1 MIKHNPF
8 KNILMK
14 KIILSSAFIL
24 LSVLSFA
31 QTTDNSLNDL
41 FKKAKDIF
49 NSGKTNTS
57 GLSTNDV
64 VLGLKEALSLGAQK
78 SGDKLSLV
86 DGFFKDAV
94 IKILMPPE
102 AAKVESKL
110 RMLGLGKLVDN
121 AILSL
126 NRAAEDASKSAAPI
140 FLDAIKK
147 MTLRDALS
155 ILKGRDTAATAYLRN
170 STTAQLTLAFQPVIN
185 ASLQKVN
192 ATKYWKDVFN
202 TYNRFS
208 LNKVDTDLSSYVTSK
223 ALNGIFYYVADEERK
238 IRTNPA
244 ERVSDIL
251 KKVFGN
257 TK

>member
-1 MIKHNPF
+1 
-8 KNILMK
+8 MK
-14 KIILSSAFIL
+14 KLILSSVFIL
-24 LSVLSFA
+24 VSVLSFA

-57 GLSTNDV
+57 GLSTNDI

-78 SGDKLSLV
+78 SGDKLSLA

-110 RMLGLGKLVDN
+110 RMLGMGKLVDN

-155 ILKGRDTAATAYLRN
+155 ILKGKDTAATSYLRG
-170 STTAQLTLAFQPVIN
+170 STTAQLTAAFKPVIN

-208 LNKVDTDLSSYVTSK
+208 VTKVDTDLGSYVTSR
-223 ALNGIFYYVADEERK
+223 ALNGIFYYVADEEKK

-251 KKVFGN
+251 KKVFGS

>member
-1 MIKHNPF
+1 
-8 KNILMK
+8 MK
-14 KIILSSAFIL
+14 KIILSSIFFFFAIC
-24 LSVLSFA
+24 SFA
-31 QTTDNSLNDL
+31 QNPDDTWNGI
-41 FKKAKDIF
+41 FKKATDIF
-49 NSGKTNTS
+49 NGRKTAN
-57 GLSTNDV
+57 GLTTNEIV
-64 VLGLKEALSLGAQK
+64 AGLKEALSLGAQK
-78 SGDKLSLV
+78 SGDRLSVV
-86 DGFFKDAV
+86 DGFFKDAI

-110 RMLGLGKLVDN
+110 RMLGMGRLVDN

-147 MTLRDALS
+147 MTLRDAIG
-155 ILKGRDTAATAYLRN
+155 ILRSKDTAATFYLRN
-170 STTAQLTLAFQPVIN
+170 TTTAQLTAAFKPVID

-208 LNKVDTDLSSYVTSK
+208 ANKVNPELSGYVTGA
-223 ALNGIFYYVADEERK
+223 ALNGIFYYVADEEKK

-244 ERVSDIL
+244 ERVSDLL
-251 KKVFGN
+251 KKVFGSV
-257 TK
+257 K